1 MSPFVCPLLFLSLD
15 QQVLRHNFMD
25 SVEII
30 QPNVITQ
37 ARYVFSDTE
46 MKVLIFIVK
55 SIQREMNMNPD
66 FGANRDLF
74 GHSDYKMFFHLSDID
89 ENETNLKRVKKAL
102 KDLRHRD
109 FEVDNERVWFNVGL
123 INYSMYNKEVGKWE
137 VQVSHLLM
145 PYMVHLAK
153 GYTKYQLE
161 TVLKLNAHAQRLYM
175 MFSQYHDTGVFNIG
189 ADRLRDM
196 LALNDRYEEY
206 KYFKK
211 RVLTDSIRRINQLF
225 EQGHSDLSVRL
236 HGDGKKRGAEDWD
249 RMLEFRITC
258 SKRLYKQIEQ
268 AKNEYMRYAANI
280 LRSVFPN
287 DERYGNRLLGHI
299 VENRKLKPFGDR
311 LARIEEEAAE
321 QGKSLPSFGGL
332 VRHIAEKDYGFT
344 K

>member
-1 MSPFVCPLLFLSLD
+1 LLLFVSIFGPTSFYDIL
-15 QQVLRHNFMD
+15 LRTMD
-25 SVEII
+25 SMEII

-46 MKVLIFIVK
+46 MKVLVYIIRR
-55 SIQREMNMNPD
+55 IQHEMNMNPD
-66 FGANRDLF
+66 FGVNKDLF
-74 GHSDYKMFFHLSDID
+74 GHNDYKIFFYLSDID

-123 INYSMYNKEVGKWE
+123 INYSMYNKDVGKWE

-153 GYTKYQLE
+153 GYTTYQLE

-206 KYFKK
+206 KTFKQ
-211 RVLTDSIRRINQLF
+211 RVLSDSIRRINLLF
-225 EQGHSDLSVRL
+225 EQGLSDVAVRL
-236 HGDGKKRGAEDWD
+236 HGDRKKRGAEDWD
-249 RMLEFRITC
+249 RTLEFRITYT
-258 SKRLYKQIEQ
+258 KKVHKQIDQ
-268 AKNEYMRYAANI
+268 VKQEYMRYVANI

-287 DERYGNRLLGHI
+287 DERYGNRLLGFV
-299 VENRKLKPFGDR
+299 VENRKLKAFGDR
-311 LARIEEEAAE
+311 LMRMEEEAAE
-321 QGKSLPSFGGL
+321 QGKSLSSFGGL
-332 VRHIAEKDYGFT
+332 VRHIAEKDYGFG